1 MFDKLVELVIA
12 KKHLPI
18 TYFLLLSFISNDLS
32 LFISNGRFIFSF
44 HSFPAITSLILNVLM
59 YIVKYLLVK
68 NHLYVL
74 YIQVQFE

>member
-32 LFISNGRFIFSF
+32 LFISNGRFIFSCHVF
-44 HSFPAITSLILNVLM
+44 SATTSSNLKCINVHCEISFGKKSFICVIYSSTI
-59 YIVKYLLVK
+59 
-68 NHLYVL
+68 
-74 YIQVQFE
+74 